1 MNDHIVKNGIY
12 TDSVD
17 PDLEAILKQYVKNNS
32 YLPILREG
40 IASRINKMI
49 GIDGYLDSNS
59 EDLSPIISSWA
70 EISKALSNS
79 DLDGAIQIYEQLVDT
94 VKNQVQ
100 SLEEG
105 TFSEGLKLHAEG
117 VKMSE
122 EDFIKQIFP
131 KIGKKSFIDF
141 LTEVKQTKAQF
152 KKSPVYDIIQLL
164 NELEGGPENLLN
176 TLDEQILNYLRGDS
190 TADYFIKDPKVT
202 QRLER
207 LEGLLRIARGINFAH
222 VEGGFNYRVN
232 SFREGLE
239 KELFGVVDR
248 ATSVE
253 LDSELERMHRQVVTL
268 LACARMN
275 EARVLGG
282 QKDIELNMR
291 DKLFEDIHNPAGI
304 LGKAMSAKFDI
315 DLEDILRQ
323 SGYDSA
329 SSPEEKLA
337 AQVSFETI
345 LYQHVRRSAEKK
357 GWTEQDIA
365 NKIVECFGDP
375 MEIMKGKTT
384 NLSAKSDIVVTD
396 HDKFVHLTMLLA
408 APSQNFHAEFKKR
421 IESATTLAPTYAQE
435 YSTRL
440 MWSKVKNP
448 TLFNLTLQSLV
459 SKIPES
465 ASKYLKTKAV
475 LHSVHTYGG
484 AGVGKSRGTAR

>member
-1 MNDHIVKNGIY
+1 M
-12 TDSVD
+12 
-17 PDLEAILKQYVKNNS
+17 
-32 YLPILREG
+32 
-40 IASRINKMI
+40 
-49 GIDGYLDSNS
+49 
-59 EDLSPIISSWA
+59 
-70 EISKALSNS
+70 
-79 DLDGAIQIYEQLVDT
+79 
-94 VKNQVQ
+94 Q

-105 TFSEGLKLHAEG
+105 TFPEGLKLHAEG
-117 VKMSE
+117 AKMSE

-222 VEGGFNYRVN
+222 VEGGFNDRVN

-253 LDSELERMHRQVVTL
+253 LDSELERIHRQVVTL

-291 DKLFEDIHNPAGI
+291 DKLFEDIHNPAGV
-304 LGKAMSAKFDI
+304 LGQAMSAKFDI
-315 DLEDILRQ
+315 DLEDILKQ

-357 GWTEQDIA
+357 G
-365 NKIVECFGDP
+365 
-375 MEIMKGKTT
+375 
-384 NLSAKSDIVVTD
+384 
-396 HDKFVHLTMLLA
+396 
-408 APSQNFHAEFKKR
+408 
-421 IESATTLAPTYAQE
+421 
-435 YSTRL
+435 
-440 MWSKVKNP
+440 
-448 TLFNLTLQSLV
+448 
-459 SKIPES
+459 
-465 ASKYLKTKAV
+465 
-475 LHSVHTYGG
+475 
-484 AGVGKSRGTAR
+484 